1 MIAALLSQIWP
12 YLLAAAGAVAA
23 VLGFGASQ
31 RATGRKQAQADRL
44 QEAQETRRKADAMAE
59 KVAAM
64 DDRAV
69 VDAARKWVRDAHDE

>member
-1 MIAALLSQIWP
+1 MMAALLSQIWP

-31 RATGRKQAQADRL
+31 RATGRKQEQAKRL
-44 QEAQETRRKADAMAE
+44 QEAQEARRKADD
-59 KVAAM
+59 VADKISAL

-69 VDAARKWVRDAHDE
+69 IDAARGWVRDSTDE